1 MRRVNMAE
9 DKDRG
14 RDFAGTSGA
23 MKPHVDNKLPER
35 EKKRDK
41 PKAEP
46 YKTGSGHE
54 GIEKN
59 LEHSFEEIM
68 KTKREYTEANEE
80 VLDAMNEDNVV
91 EVGSLRE
98 KRSQILSKWDQQWSE
113 FKRLFEAEMK
123 QH

>member
-1 MRRVNMAE
+1 MRRNNMAE
-9 DKDRG
+9 DKDK
-14 RDFAGTSGA
+14 AYSGTSGA
-23 MKPHVDNKLPER
+23 MKPHVDNKLPEKQ
-35 EKKRDK
+35 KKER

-46 YKTGSGHE
+46 YKTGSGKE